1 MFLQEFCFPVYGLKI
16 GLKSAVYNV
25 LSLLDLLRVHLFV
38 INNLNTDSIRIVF
51 SAITS
56 NTTLCLN
63 SVVGNSFVRVWKDY
77 IQKHKQPPKL
87 QRKLYQFIF
96 CFRTTL

>member
-1 MFLQEFCFPVYGLKI
+1 MYEP
-16 GLKSAVYNV
+16 
-25 LSLLDLLRVHLFV
+25 LLDLLRFYLFI
-38 INNLNTDSIRIVF
+38 INNLNTDSVRIVF

-87 QRKLYQFIF
+87 QRKLYQFIL